1 MKLASKSFKQAEF
14 QILYGQGINRTGEL
28 VDLGVAHKL
37 VDKAGAWYSYKGEK
51 IGQGRANAGK
61 FLTENP
67 VIASEINTT
76 LRAMLLNGGANSS
89 DSKTESDENIDL
101 ETGEVF

>member
-1 MKLASKSFKQAEF
+1 
-14 QILYGQGINRTGEL
+14 
-28 VDLGVAHKL
+28 
-37 VDKAGAWYSYKGEK
+37 
-51 IGQGRANAGK
+51 
-61 FLTENP
+61 P

-76 LRAMLLNGGANSS
+76 LRAMLLNGGANAS